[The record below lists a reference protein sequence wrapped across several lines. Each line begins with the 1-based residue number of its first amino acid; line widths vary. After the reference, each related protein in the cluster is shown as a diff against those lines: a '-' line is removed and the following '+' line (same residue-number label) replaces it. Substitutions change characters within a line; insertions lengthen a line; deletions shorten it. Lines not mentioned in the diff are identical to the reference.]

1 MSLVDELG
9 DIDIYL
15 FDQILRGRI
24 GPGDR
29 VLDAGCGSGRNLV
42 YLLRAG
48 VDVSAADRNGVAV
61 SEVRQLAASLA
72 PSLSADRFREEAVEH
87 LSFPD
92 GTFTVVISSAVLHFA
107 KDDAQFHAMVEA
119 MWRVLAPGGM
129 LFARLATSIGIES
142 QIQPLGNRR
151 FSLPDGSTRYLAD
164 ERMLVDLTS
173 QLGGQLLDPLKTT
186 LVQGQRAMTTWVIR
200 KAN

>member
-9 DIDIYL
+9 DIDIYV

-48 VDVSAADRNGVAV
+48 VDVSAVDRNGVAV

-72 PSLSADRFREEAVEH
+72 PSLS
-87 LSFPD
+87 
-92 GTFTVVISSAVLHFA
+92 G
-107 KDDAQFHAMVEA
+107 
-119 MWRVLAPGGM
+119 
-129 LFARLATSIGIES
+129 ES
-142 QIQPLGNRR
+142 VPR
-151 FSLPDGSTRYLAD
+151 GS
-164 ERMLVDLTS
+164 
-173 QLGGQLLDPLKTT
+173 G
-186 LVQGQRAMTTWVIR
+186 
-200 KAN
+200 